1 MTVDTHQNVT
11 EAGITGAGVTEA
23 KDRAARLLLAF
34 RHGNQRAF
42 DDSLPGDATAEET
55 RELVGA
61 LVWIANEAVRKV
73 YLPGVADRVLRR
85 LASRSPDEP
94 GWVPTDEEAAPHV
107 ALLLESVWRQDTETV
122 CELVRATPDTT
133 FLLGKLLDAVARLL
147 PLVPERDLRRVILD
161 LRGGTPPAPRGR
173 PC

>member
-11 EAGITGAGVTEA
+11 EAKAQ
-23 KDRAARLLLAF
+23 AARLLLAF

-42 DDSLPGDATAEET
+42 DDSLPGERTET
-55 RELVGA
+55 RELIA
-61 LVWIANEAVRKV
+61 TLVWIANEAVDKV

-85 LASRSPDEP
+85 LASRSPDAP

-107 ALLLESVWRQDTETV
+107 ALLLESVRRQDTHTV
-122 CELVRATPDTT
+122 GELVSATPDTT

-147 PLVPERDLRRVILD
+147 PLVPERELRRVIVE
-161 LRGGTPPAPRGR
+161 LRGGTPPAPRGHR
-173 PC
+173 C

>member
-1 MTVDTHQNVT
+1 MTVDAHQNVT
-11 EAGITGAGVTEA
+11 EAKV
-23 KDRAARLLLAF
+23 RAARLLLAF

-42 DDSLPGDATAEET
+42 DDCLPGDTADEET
-55 RELVGA
+55 RYLVAA
-61 LVWIANEAVRKV
+61 LVWIANETVGKV

-85 LASRSPDEP
+85 LAGRSPDEP

-107 ALLLESVWRQDTETV
+107 ALLLESVWRQDAETV

-147 PLVPERDLRRVILD
+147 PLVPERDLRRVIGE
-161 LRGGTPPAPRGR
+161 LRGGTPPAPRGH